1 MAGGAE
7 VMRAL
12 LLITLALAMT
22 ACGGSA
28 DDCEHLQG
36 PELECRKS
44 APQPPSRDTSI

>member
-1 MAGGAE
+1 
-7 VMRAL
+7 MRPALPILLAL
-12 LLITLALAMT
+12 LLALA

-28 DDCEHLQG
+28 DECEHLHG